1 MNILTAKWPFYVSGP
16 LLALLLAGSLCLF
29 GDPVGLTAAMTAMT
43 EYCDSA
49 VAGQSLP
56 DAPAMDWQLAMLFG
70 LFFGALIAAASGGNF
85 KLEFF
90 DGESGSFTVKTL
102 RTILGGVAGGFLVM
116 LGLGTVG
123 LRDPALQRGVDLSG
137 RHGIDRFNAGDPAGT
152 ARRVRRRENS
162 RPCQRRKT
170 EEEIMA
176 PIELSGNWKLAA
188 AVLVG
193 LALGFTLVKSDLIW
207 QKTVRSALQ
216 LRNGRIIKSVLLA
229 LALGVV
235 FVFLASRAGLLPKA
249 LVHPAFL
256 WSALLGG
263 ALTGAGLVIS
273 SLTPTT
279 AVASLAAGRLRA
291 VWVLLGM
298 ALAIPA
304 VKSVSGFLSDTLYRW
319 DMALDRPAL
328 PDAFF
333 SAANPGLY
341 LTAVLLALLLLV
353 HFTIGDPEE

>member
-1 MNILTAKWPFYVSGP
+1 
-16 LLALLLAGSLCLF
+16 
-29 GDPVGLTAAMTAMT
+29 
-43 EYCDSA
+43 
-49 VAGQSLP
+49 
-56 DAPAMDWQLAMLFG
+56 
-70 LFFGALIAAASGGNF
+70 
-85 KLEFF
+85 
-90 DGESGSFTVKTL
+90 
-102 RTILGGVAGGFLVM
+102 
-116 LGLGTVG
+116 
-123 LRDPALQRGVDLSG
+123 
-137 RHGIDRFNAGDPAGT
+137 
-152 ARRVRRRENS
+152 
-162 RPCQRRKT
+162 
-170 EEEIMA
+170 MA

-263 ALTGAGLVIS
+263 ALTGAGLVMS

-341 LTAVLLALLLLV
+341 LTVVLLALLLLV
-353 HFTIGDPEE
+353 HLTIGDPEE

>member
-1 MNILTAKWPFYVSGP
+1 M
-16 LLALLLAGSLCLF
+16 
-29 GDPVGLTAAMTAMT
+29 M
-43 EYCDSA
+43 
-49 VAGQSLP
+49 
-56 DAPAMDWQLAMLFG
+56 
-70 LFFGALIAAASGGNF
+70 
-85 KLEFF
+85 
-90 DGESGSFTVKTL
+90 
-102 RTILGGVAGGFLVM
+102 
-116 LGLGTVG
+116 
-123 LRDPALQRGVDLSG
+123 
-137 RHGIDRFNAGDPAGT
+137 
-152 ARRVRRRENS
+152 
-162 RPCQRRKT
+162 
-170 EEEIMA
+170 
-176 PIELSGNWKLAA
+176 
-188 AVLVG
+188 
-193 LALGFTLVKSDLIW
+193 
-207 QKTVRSALQ
+207 
-216 LRNGRIIKSVLLA
+216 II
-229 LALGVV
+229 
-235 FVFLASRAGLLPKA
+235 P
-249 LVHPAFL
+249 
-256 WSALLGG
+256 G